1 MACMKS
7 SVGRMSSQSTH
18 ASRPRLFNVSS
29 KRRTK
34 SLSLRE
40 WEMKT
45 SGIFCDVLL
54 RSFEFS
60 RAWSNSTP
68 KWRRHISKPAGL
80 MSIIV
85 HAIFVIGK
93 RDLEAETVRVRV
105 HGKGNVSAK
114 LRSKALTT
122 IVQCIKEHQ
131 R

>member
-1 MACMKS
+1 
-7 SVGRMSSQSTH
+7 
-18 ASRPRLFNVSS
+18 
-29 KRRTK
+29 
-34 SLSLRE
+34 
-40 WEMKT
+40 MKT

-93 RDLEAETVRVRV
+93 RDLEADTVRGRV
-105 HGKGNVSAK
+105 HGKGNLGAK
-114 LRSKALTT
+114 SRSEAVAAILHS
-122 IVQCIKEHQ
+122 IKEQQ